1 MTQQMRGENMSKM
14 TLEETKKL
22 KVLMS
27 QIRAFCI
34 TIQDILSNS
43 SASEIGR
50 YSSYKQMAYTYNDF
64 AEAARALLN
73 VPTMFYTFNMNEIP
87 RYGDATWPQEKMI
100 LEQTLLYAKMLLS
113 GLEGTADFVDDEFD
127 NIENFLQSRLRT
139 VIFQKPE
146 KEVEIQNGIE
156 ALLLGRGMS
165 KGSDYDRESGK
176 FEFSGKE
183 YIPDFII
190 PKISLCIEVKL
201 LRSGRK
207 SKIIEEIGADITA
220 YKKMY
225 QRQLFVIYDLGVIQ
239 NETEFKRDIEMI
251 DGVKLIIVKH

>member
-50 YSSYKQMAYTYNDF
+50 YSSYQQMAYAYNDF

-190 PKISLCIEVKL
+190 PKMSLCIEVKL

-207 SKIIEEIGADITA
+207 SKIIEEISADITA

-225 QRQLFVIYDLGVIQ
+225 PRQLFVIYDLGVIQ

>member
-1 MTQQMRGENMSKM
+1 MAVKNEVLIMSNL
-14 TLEETKKL
+14 TLDETKKL

-27 QIRAFCI
+27 QIKAFSN

-43 SASEIGR
+43 SAAEVGR

-64 AEAARALLN
+64 AESAREILN
-73 VPTMFYTFNMNEIP
+73 VPTMFYTFNLNEIP

-100 LEQTLLYAKMLLS
+100 LEQALLYAKMLLS

-146 KEVEIQNGIE
+146 KEIEVQNAIE
-156 ALLLGRGMS
+156 SLLLGKGLS
-165 KGSDYDRESGK
+165 KGVDYDRETGK

-183 YIPDFII
+183 YIPDFVL
-190 PKISLCIEVKL
+190 PKMSLCIEVKL
-201 LRSGRK
+201 LRAGRK
-207 SKIIEEIGADITA
+207 SRIIEEISANITE
-220 YKKMY
+220 YKKEY
-225 QRQLFVIYDLGVIQ
+225 LHQLFVVYDLGEIQ
-239 NETEFKRDIEMI
+239 NETEFKRDIEMT
-251 DGVKLIIVKH
+251 DGVKVVIVKH